1 MRRSSLRKRAPFEVR
16 ALLYRRAMV
25 SIGAPRPLTL
35 GERIAARDASIKIR
49 IGALALAGLRA
60 KRALKTAGGAGV
72 RFAVTL
78 LSLLAVLISR
88 HGLVLAGLTAFT
100 AAAWIGAGMVAGLVV
115 LGAALFFLEA
125 RRK

>member
-1 MRRSSLRKRAPFEVR
+1 
-16 ALLYRRAMV
+16 MV

-60 KRALKTAGGAGV
+60 KRALKTASGAGV

>member
-1 MRRSSLRKRAPFEVR
+1 
-16 ALLYRRAMV
+16 MV

-35 GERIAARDASIKIR
+35 GERIAARDASIKIK

-60 KRALKTAGGAGV
+60 KRLLRAASSGTYRV
-72 RFAVTL
+72 IVTL
-78 LSLLAVLISR
+78 VSLLAVLASR

-100 AAAWIGAGMVAGLVV
+100 AAAWIGAGMVAGLVA
-115 LGAALFFLEA
+115 LGVALFFLEA

>member
-1 MRRSSLRKRAPFEVR
+1 
-16 ALLYRRAMV
+16 MV
-25 SIGAPRPLTL
+25 SIGAARPLTL
-35 GERIAARDASIKIR
+35 GERLKLRDASLTIKIGA
-49 IGALALAGLRA
+49 IALAALRA
-60 KRALKTAGGAGV
+60 KRLLRAASSGMYRV
-72 RFAVTL
+72 IVTL
-78 LSLLAVLISR
+78 VSLLAVLVSR